1 MAGYRR
7 AGLAVLGAIAL
18 VLAFAEPASADR
30 MPPPDWS
37 PAPCATGEITEV
49 RHGVDK
55 LDNPT
60 LWISGWIQPCAGNE
74 LTDGFAVIQYY
85 PERGYRSRLVS
96 YEPLSSP
103 TSFTFHIGGLRRV
116 LLPAMTALCVA
127 YGYDGRAA
135 CIGVDV
141 GSPGGQPVV
150 GPISTGDPRV
160 LVGVRRESVD
170 PQGPTCGT
178 CL

>member
-18 VLAFAEPASADR
+18 VLAFAAPASADGE
-30 MPPPDWS
+30 PPPDWS
-37 PAPCATGEITEV
+37 AAPCATGAITEV
-49 RHGVDK
+49 SHDVDK
-55 LDNPT
+55 LGNPT

-74 LTDGFAVIQYY
+74 LTDRFAIIRYY
-85 PERGYRSRLVS
+85 PEGGYRSRLVR
-96 YEPLSSP
+96 YESMSSP

-116 LLPAMTALCVA
+116 LVPTMRALCVA
-127 YGYDGRAA
+127 YAYGGRAA

-141 GSPGGQPVV
+141 GGLGEQPVV

-160 LVGVRRESVD
+160 LGGVRRESVD
-170 PQGPTCGT
+170 PDDPTCGT